1 MYTSTPFSMYGS
13 QRLTMPNEMS
23 ITTENIQSN
32 SHLHVGQ
39 SSWKKRNKP
48 LVEKRRRQRI
58 NHALDELRRL
68 IVEPRIKHSNKL
80 EKADIL
86 DLTVKFVKDLTANLQ
101 PEKCQDAFIKS
112 QQVDN
117 ARMFYYGYLS
127 CETAFKNIIQ
137 KHFES
142 QQTNSESTTSLI
154 SPVTSR
160 SNQHYLSNTFNEVI
174 HNKQFVASQA
184 LNTEI
189 NSLHTT
195 SFISKQTISDS
206 SESINSMPDC
216 SPSHNP
222 SFQYE
227 RSNNSMNSFVASSK
241 NEKFI
246 SNLISCNICNNETS
260 TSLFDHSL
268 LSDENNCI
276 SDRGSGLWRPW

>member
-1 MYTSTPFSMYGS
+1 MYTSTPFNNHGS
-13 QRLTMPNEMS
+13 KRLTIPGEMS
-23 ITTENIQSN
+23 ITTENIQSD

-58 NHALDELRRL
+58 NHALEELRRL

-101 PEKCQDAFIKS
+101 PEKCQTSFIES
-112 QQVDN
+112 QQAEN

-137 KHFES
+137 KHLES
-142 QQTNSESTTSLI
+142 QQINNESTTSLI
-154 SPVTSR
+154 SAGTCR

-174 HNKQFVASQA
+174 HNKQFVASQV

-189 NSLHTT
+189 NSLNTT

-206 SESINSMPDC
+206 SESINSMPDY
-216 SPSHNP
+216 SPSHNA
-222 SFQYE
+222 SFQHE
-227 RSNNSMNSFVASSK
+227 RSNNSMNSLVPSSK
-241 NEKFI
+241 HEKFI
-246 SNLISCNICNNETS
+246 SNLISCNTCSNETS
-260 TSLFDHSL
+260 ISSSHNSL
-268 LSDENNCI
+268 LSEENNYI